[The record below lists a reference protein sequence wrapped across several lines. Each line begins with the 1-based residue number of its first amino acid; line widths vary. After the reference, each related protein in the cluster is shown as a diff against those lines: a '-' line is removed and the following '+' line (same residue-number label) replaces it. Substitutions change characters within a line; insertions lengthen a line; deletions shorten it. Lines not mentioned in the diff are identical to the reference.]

1 MREGYGSHSVCV
13 SVYLCICVSVT
24 KLAATYLVCGSKVQL
39 CKVPYDVPN
48 TCIAWISLKTLCPP
62 VLASFADAKLL
73 DFFPASASMTLCI
86 NRTLCVACYIQYV
99 HISN

>member
-1 MREGYGSHSVCV
+1 MRVTVVVLC
-13 SVYLCICVSVT
+13 VYLCICVFVT
-24 KLAATYLVCGSKVQL
+24 KLAAIYLICESKVQL
-39 CKVPYDVPN
+39 CKVPYDIPN
-48 TCIAWISLKTLCPP
+48 TCIVWVSLKTPCSP
-62 VLASFADAKLL
+62 VLMSFADAKLL